1 MNRFL
6 IFSIGLSL
14 LMGVVCGNLFSKTDY
29 YATHLKT
36 GKNITISQKKYNEL
50 LENSVRTGY
59 YFKETKFNL
68 SIFAQSSIAVF
79 SLSLIGYSL
88 LKKNKTQ

>member
-1 MNRFL
+1 MA
-6 IFSIGLSL
+6 I
-14 LMGVVCGNLFSKTDY
+14 C
-29 YATHLKT
+29 
-36 GKNITISQKKYNEL
+36 SQKQIIMQHTVEQGGNIKISEKKYKERI
-50 LENSVRTGY
+50 ESPNSLGN

-79 SLSLIGYSL
+79 SLSLIGYSI